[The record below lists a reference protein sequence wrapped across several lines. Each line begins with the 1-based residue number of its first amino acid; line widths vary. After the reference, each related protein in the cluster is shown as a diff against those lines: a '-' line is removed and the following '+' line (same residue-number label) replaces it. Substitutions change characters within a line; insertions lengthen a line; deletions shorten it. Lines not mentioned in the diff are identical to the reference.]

1 MRRTESEAEE
11 TKNELMTVAT
21 GHFSKYGYAKTSLE
35 TIVSEVSMTRGALYH
50 HFKNKKGLFTSVLEG
65 LQAEVSDEVVT
76 ASDKYENN
84 WDKLYYGCRAFI
96 ETSVSD
102 THRQIVLIDAPSV
115 LGWNEWR
122 QLDSEHSMKNL
133 KYLLFEMK
141 ENEEIEDLSVD
152 MLTHSLSGAM
162 NESALLIASNPED
175 TSIDAAMDVL
185 KYYFEGLMK

>member
-65 LQAEVSDEVVT
+65 LQAEVSDEVVA

-133 KYLLFEMK
+133 KYLLSEMK

>member
-11 TKNELMTVAT
+11 TRNELMTVAT
-21 GHFSKYGYAKTSLE
+21 SHFSKHGYAETSLE

-50 HFKNKKGLFTSVLEG
+50 HFKNKKGLFISVLEV
-65 LQAEVSDEVVT
+65 LQAAVSDEVVA
-76 ASDKYENN
+76 ASDPWEDN

-102 THRQIVLIDAPSV
+102 DHRQIILIDAPSV

-122 QLDSEHSMKNL
+122 RLDSEHSMKNL
-133 KYLLFEMK
+133 KYLLSLMK
-141 ENEEIEDLSVD
+141 EKGEIKDLSPE

-162 NESALLIASNPED
+162 NESALFIASNPED
-175 TSIDAAMDVL
+175 TSVDDAMDVL
-185 KYYFEGLMK
+185 KYYFEGLKK

>member
-1 MRRTESEAEE
+1 
-11 TKNELMTVAT
+11 
-21 GHFSKYGYAKTSLE
+21 
-35 TIVSEVSMTRGALYH
+35 
-50 HFKNKKGLFTSVLEG
+50 
-65 LQAEVSDEVVT
+65 
-76 ASDKYENN
+76 
-84 WDKLYYGCRAFI
+84 
-96 ETSVSD
+96 
-102 THRQIVLIDAPSV
+102 VLIDAPSV